1 LKPEETSV
9 YTYLKFYNQLVVS
22 ESEMMGMG
30 EVDGNNGG
38 NSRGEFCKTGIEELD
53 HLLGGGIPSG
63 NTVLLVGSSGTG
75 KTTLSMQFLM
85 NGARIGDRG
94 VFFTI
99 TEPLFKLTKNMSRFK
114 FYDRKLIEKGMVNII
129 DLRIISDRLGLDA
142 EKYSVE
148 DATALLDVLK
158 DIADE
163 LQARRLVID
172 SITALCY
179 RLQSKEL
186 IRDFIF
192 KLGSSLAAMKCTTI
206 LTSEV
211 PPSEVKYS
219 QYGIEEFIADGIIY
233 MGDIDRR
240 GDLIRTLQVIKMRG
254 TIHSRS
260 KAAVILSP
268 DYGVEIMPLLKST
281 GR

>member
-1 LKPEETSV
+1 
-9 YTYLKFYNQLVVS
+9 
-22 ESEMMGMG
+22 MGMMEG
-30 EVDGNNGG
+30 TSPAINHSL
-38 NSRGEFCKTGIEELD
+38 NSSDDFCKIWIPELD
-53 HLLGGGIPSG
+53 QRLGGGIPSG

-85 NGARIGDRG
+85 NGARNGDRG

-99 TEPLFKLTKNMSRFK
+99 TEPLFKLTKNMEKFQ
-114 FYDRKLIEKGMVNII
+114 FYDKKLIETGMVNII

-142 EKYSVE
+142 EKYAVE
-148 DATALLDVLK
+148 DADALLDVLK

-163 LQARRLVID
+163 LKVKRLVID

-179 RLQSKEL
+179 RLQTKEL

-192 KLGSSLAAMKCTTI
+192 KLGASLAAMKCTSI

-211 PPSEVKYS
+211 PPNEMKYS

-233 MGDIDRR
+233 MSDIERR
-240 GDLIRTLQVIKMRG
+240 GDLIRTLQIIKMRG
-254 TIHSRS
+254 TLHSRS
-260 KAAVILSP
+260 KSAISLSTTH
-268 DYGVEIMPLLKST
+268 GIELIPLLKS
-281 GR
+281 G